1 MLTDSQSSLVLI
13 LLMSVV
19 ELKAANTSVIQ
30 GLEICNCWY
39 KPLIFFFL
47 EFETRTPKWC
57 SGYHSACKEMITES
71 LADPQATPV
80 TQLFAFLIIVTR
92 KLIPVLDVADSN

>member
-30 GLEICNCWY
+30 GLEICNCLG

-47 EFETRTPKWC
+47 SLRPELLND
-57 SGYHSACKEMITES
+57 AVAIT
-71 LADPQATPV
+71 
-80 TQLFAFLIIVTR
+80 
-92 KLIPVLDVADSN
+92 VLVKR